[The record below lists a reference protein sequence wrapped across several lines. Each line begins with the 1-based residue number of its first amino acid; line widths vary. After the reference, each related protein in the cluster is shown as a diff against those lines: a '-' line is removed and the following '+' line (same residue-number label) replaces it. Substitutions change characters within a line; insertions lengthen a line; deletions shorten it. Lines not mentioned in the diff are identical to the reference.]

1 MVLTLMMTMV
11 VMMMMM
17 MMTTSIYIPENSQ
30 ARLKASN
37 NLVQHRSTHS
47 AKAKHGSAHSSRQYG
62 T

>member
-11 VMMMMM
+11 VMMMM